1 MFAFDIRDQ
10 QKILKFFILFF
21 VGLFIYLFMAGQ
33 AVRDN
38 AVLPFWYGG
47 LSVCVGGAGVG
58 DVK

>member
-38 AVLPFWYGG
+38 AVLPF
-47 LSVCVGGAGVG
+47 
-58 DVK
+58 